1 NQQLKSNE
9 TIDGLKSLISCVDV
23 YLDTEL
29 IVNKKSI
36 NKYTEVQLFETA
48 KLYDLKGCPSDNG
61 NCYG

>member
-48 KLYDLKGCPSDNG
+48 KLCSDEYIR
-61 NCYG
+61 CTEKFLF